1 MSKILCVNIILTVGQ
16 VNLFNVHRSVK
27 SKTATSAYSLRPKRN
42 RTSICGENMIFVSNI
57 NANLE
62 WSLLSIFCWERNCNF
77 IVLLGFQTALTDR
90 LLSFWFKTVS
100 SVKFSRQRMSC
111 ESYNFIVVLTR
122 WFLHSSYPGWTEDDR
137 KLSQRIQA
145 PAVFWS
151 CECHCIR
158 FHRWNTHPTGKM
170 AIIYIQFVYS
180 QKFDKEPHFSLLK
193 ELFIQV
199 SDKSELHL
207 PWNHFRSSSRQ
218 RL

>member
-1 MSKILCVNIILTVGQ
+1 MSKILCINIIFTVGQ
-16 VNLFNVHRSVK
+16 VNLFIVHRFVK

-42 RTSICGENMIFVSNI
+42 RTSICGENDLCLKHKCQPCVIIVVHLM
-57 NANLE
+57 L
-62 WSLLSIFCWERNCNF
+62 RNCNF
-77 IVLLGFQTALTDR
+77 VVLLGFQTALTDH

-100 SVKFSRQRMSC
+100 SPSVKFSRQHMSC
-111 ESYNFIVVLTR
+111 ESNNFIVDLTR

-137 KLSQRIQA
+137 ELSQRIQA

-151 CECHCIR
+151 CECHCTH
-158 FHRWNTHPTGKM
+158 FHRLNTHPTGKM

-199 SDKSELHL
+199 SDKSEQHL
-207 PWNHFRSSSRQ
+207 PWKHFRSSSR
-218 RL
+218 